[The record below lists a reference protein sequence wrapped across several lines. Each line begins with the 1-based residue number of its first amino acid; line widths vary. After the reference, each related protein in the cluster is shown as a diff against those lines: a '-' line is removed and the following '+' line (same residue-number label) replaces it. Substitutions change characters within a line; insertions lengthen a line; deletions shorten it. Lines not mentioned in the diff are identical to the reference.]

1 MIIDEL
7 VLLLNPKIKKGTD
20 AFATEWSRLSH
31 HLKNFEMMGLVTKTR
46 SGKNVEVRLTGLGEM
61 FV

>member
-1 MIIDEL
+1 
-7 VLLLNPKIKKGTD
+7 
-20 AFATEWSRLSH
+20 
-31 HLKNFEMMGLVTKTR
+31 MGLVTKVK